1 MITSP
6 VGGDAKRWLRPF
18 LGGPGVFALGAVAA
32 GALVG
37 VTLQSLGGFWPVS
50 VLRGAAVVVAA
61 ALLLRPVLFNSL
73 RPPSG
78 RWMVPRGW
86 RRFGKLGHS
95 FRFGAALG
103 TGFATPVTTGTVYL
117 VALLVAIA
125 ETPFAAAGIFGVFGL
140 ARAVPL
146 IVVGRCL
153 ARSSAQTHECLAWLS
168 WSRPVPDLCGRIV
181 TSFMLGVVL
190 QYWNLAPFG

>member
-6 VGGDAKRWLRPF
+6 VGGDAKRWLGRF
-18 LGGPGVFALGAVAA
+18 LGGPGAFALGAVGA

-37 VTLQSLGGFWPVS
+37 VTLQSLGGLLPLGA
-50 VLRGAAVVVAA
+50 LRVAVPVVAA
-61 ALLLRPVLFNSL
+61 ALLLGPVLSTPL

-86 RRFGKLGHS
+86 GRFGWPGHS
-95 FRFGAALG
+95 LLFGAVLG
-103 TGFATPVTTGTVYL
+103 TGFATRVTTGTVYL
-117 VALLVAIA
+117 VALLAAAA
-125 ETPFAAAGIFGVFGL
+125 EAPVAAAGIFGVFGL

-146 IVVGRCL
+146 IVVGRCVS
-153 ARSSAQTHECLAWLS
+153 RPPPHTHDCLAWLG

-181 TSFMLGVVL
+181 TSFLVGVVVR
-190 QYWNLAPFG
+190 YWTLAPFA